1 MKRRTFLEL
10 LGAAAAMTAG
20 ASSATAQDAVKGAPF
35 RLKFAP
41 HPGQLPTAPK
51 DYLEQL
57 QFAHDLG
64 FRAWEDN
71 GLGGQRPEL
80 QEKIGAFCREKGMA
94 LGVMVI
100 SGGQGAHF
108 PAATPEQIA
117 AIEADMRKG
126 VEVARRTGQ
135 TCMTMI
141 PGIRKGEADLEKQ
154 IEQSADLMKR
164 CCDIVEESGIILVQ
178 EPLSHGVKGGAPL
191 LRSFLD
197 GFLLCEKVNR
207 KSCKLLA
214 DFFHEG
220 QIGNELL
227 PSAEKTWSQAAY
239 VQFGD
244 VPGRKEPGT
253 GKLDYK
259 AVTRWLHQKG
269 YQGVIGMEH
278 GASAQGRE
286 GLDKLLAA
294 YRALDI
300 EG

>member
-10 LGAAAAMTAG
+10 LGGAAAMTAG
-20 ASSATAQDAVKGAPF
+20 ASAASAQDAAQGKPF
-35 RLKFAP
+35 HLKFGP

-51 DYLEQL
+51 GYLEQL
-57 QFAHDLG
+57 LFAYDLG

-71 GLGGQRPEL
+71 GLGGQKPEM
-80 QEKIGAFCREKGMA
+80 QEKIGAFCKEKGIA
-94 LGVMVI
+94 LGVMVV
-100 SGGQGAHF
+100 SSGQGAHF

-117 AIEADMRKG
+117 GIEADMRKG
-126 VEVARRTGQ
+126 VEVAKRTGQ

-141 PGIRKGEADLEKQ
+141 PGIRKGDADLEKQ
-154 IEQSADLMKR
+154 IEQSADLLKR

-191 LRSFLD
+191 LRSFQD

-207 KSCKLLA
+207 KSCKILT

-220 QIGNELL
+220 QIGNDLL
-227 PSAEKTWSQAAY
+227 PSAGKVWSQAGY

-253 GKLDYK
+253 GKLDFK
-259 AVTRWLHQKG
+259 AVTRWLQAKG
-269 YQGVIGMEH
+269 YTGIIGMEH
-278 GASAQGRE
+278 GTSAQGRE

-294 YRALDI
+294 YRAVDI

>member
-10 LGAAAAMTAG
+10 LGGAAAMTAG
-20 ASSATAQDAVKGAPF
+20 ASTASAQDAAKGKPF
-35 RLKFAP
+35 NLKFAP
-41 HPGQLPTAPK
+41 HPKQLPTAPSG
-51 DYLEQL
+51 YLEQL
-57 QFAHDLG
+57 QFAYDLG

-71 GLGGQRPEL
+71 GLGGQKPDL
-80 QEKIGAFCREKGMA
+80 QEKIGAFCKEKGIA

-100 SGGQGAHF
+100 SSGQGAHF

-117 AIEADMRKG
+117 GIEADMRKG
-126 VEVARRTGQ
+126 VEVAKRTGQ

-141 PGIRKGEADLEKQ
+141 PGIRKGDADLEKQ
-154 IEQSADLMKR
+154 IEKSADLMKR

-220 QIGNELL
+220 QIGNDLL
-227 PSAEKTWSQAAY
+227 PNAEKTWSQVAY

-253 GKLDYK
+253 GKLDFK
-259 AVTRWLHQKG
+259 AVTRWLHAKG
-269 YQGVIGMEH
+269 YTGVIGMEH
-278 GASAQGRE
+278 GTSAQGQE
-286 GLDKLLAA
+286 GLDKLLAS
-294 YRALDI
+294 YRAVDI
-300 EG
+300 ES